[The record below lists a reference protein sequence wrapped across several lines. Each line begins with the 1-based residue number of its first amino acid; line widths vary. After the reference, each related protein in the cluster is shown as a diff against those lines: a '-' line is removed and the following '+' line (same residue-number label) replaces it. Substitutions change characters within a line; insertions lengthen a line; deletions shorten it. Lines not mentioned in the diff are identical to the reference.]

1 MNFLFTITVI
11 AAVNL
16 LGVVA
21 RRLLPANPD
30 LFLDQVVLARK
41 IS

>member
-1 MNFLFTITVI
+1 MI
-11 AAVNL
+11 NL

-21 RRLLPANPD
+21 RQMLPANPD
-30 LFLDQVVLARK
+30 LFLDHVVLAKK